1 MGFLFVGGLLDRQV
15 SVSVDGYSESQILV
29 IVSFNSYGGVT
40 FGKAIFREVQI
51 TLGARRGFS
60 SNLKSFSRIIINA
73 ARLQLNIIIA
83 YLSAVMKLKII

>member
-1 MGFLFVGGLLDRQV
+1 MGFFCGGLLDRQV

-51 TLGARRGFS
+51 TLAPEEDS
-60 SNLKSFSRIIINA
+60 VPILKVLVES
-73 ARLQLNIIIA
+73 L
-83 YLSAVMKLKII
+83 